1 MINFIINDFLSLKLE
16 EGKTNIYVNNE
27 FFEQSKYLML
37 NVPIEEPEK
46 FNGIDST
53 DEVADLLGWD
63 YEGQQ
68 GVEYEMY
75 EIDPRTEFWGH
86 CSNLQAWYEN
96 DYDTRILH
104 SELAFPLLKKLSDA
118 GDHLARKVF
127 KEEIA
132 KRFESGYPTVI
143 ACLLLGQ
150 YLNYLTRE
158 EKNLIIELNFTNIL
172 ANVEK
177 LPEEAY
183 KYNII
188 DGLILSIESPELM
201 NKFYPQIE
209 THLLKTM
216 EIMDKMRDEDKY
228 RVFSYLVKAFEIK
241 ELLNVFYFQIE
252 KQFLQFLESID
263 KKPIKDKYSAFS
275 ELIRSIK
282 NTELLNKCYSQIE
295 SLLFTLLNN
304 TSNLCRCDRGNHYSY
319 ECKELHEEDA
329 LSYLT
334 DAIKGTE
341 LENGVV
347 FSNWRISQK

>member
-1 MINFIINDFLSLKLE
+1 MIRFIINDFLELSLGE
-16 EGKTNIYVNNE
+16 NGKTYIYVNDE
-27 FFEQSKYLML
+27 YFEQSMYLML
-37 NVPIEEPEK
+37 NVPIVENEK
-46 FNGIDST
+46 FNSIDST
-53 DEVADLLGWD
+53 DEVADLLGWE

-68 GVEYEMY
+68 GVEYELY

-104 SELAFPLLKKLSDA
+104 SELAFPLLKKLSDV
-118 GDHLARKVF
+118 GDPLARKVF

-150 YLNYLTRE
+150 YLNYLNRE
-158 EKNLIIELNFTNIL
+158 EKNLIIEQNFTNIL

-188 DGLILSIESPELM
+188 SGMILSIESPELIK
-201 NKFYPQIE
+201 KFYPQIE
-209 THLLKTM
+209 AHILKLM
-216 EIMDKMRDEDKY
+216 EIMDNRCDY
-228 RVFSYLVKAFEIK
+228 RGFSYVVKLIEIK

-263 KKPIKDKYSAFS
+263 NKPNKDKYSAFS
-275 ELIRSIK
+275 ELIGSIK

-295 SLLFTLLNN
+295 SQLFALLNN
-304 TSNLCRCDRGNHYSY
+304 TSNLCRCDKGNQSNY

-329 LSYLT
+329 ISYLAG
-334 DAIKGTE
+334 AIKGTK

-347 FSNWRISQK
+347 FSNWKTSQK